1 MQGLI
6 LQLSRGLLLV
16 ALWLFIYLVVRALRH
31 DMVRVTSAA
40 GIAHESRH
48 RGGSVWSFRRDRTIR
63 HLVVTEG
70 ALAGTRITLSDQPVL
85 LGRAPNATLVI
96 DDDYASNQ
104 HARLVPHGTDWFL
117 EDLGSTNGTFLD
129 RQRVTTSVK
138 VPAGTPVRIG
148 TTTIELR
155 S

>member
-16 ALWLFIYLVVRALRH
+16 ALWVFIYLVIRALRN
-31 DMVRVTSAA
+31 DMLRVSTAA
-40 GIAHESRH
+40 GAAHEAGR
-48 RGGSVWSFRRDRTIR
+48 RGSFFGLRRDHTIR

-85 LGRAPNATLVI
+85 LGRAPNSTLVI

-104 HARLVPHGTDWFL
+104 HARLVPHGADWFL

-129 RQRVTTSVK
+129 RHRVTTSVK

>member
-16 ALWLFIYLVVRALRH
+16 ALWVFIYLVIRALRN
-31 DMVRVTSAA
+31 DMLRVSTAA
-40 GIAHESRH
+40 GVAQEARQ
-48 RGGSVWSFRRDRTIR
+48 RGAFFGMRRNRAIR
-63 HLVVTEG
+63 YLVVTEG

-85 LGRAPNATLVI
+85 LGRAPNSTLVI

-138 VPAGTPVRIG
+138 VPPETPVRIG

>member
-1 MQGLI
+1 MQGI
-6 LQLSRGLLLV
+6 VLQLSRGLLLIL
-16 ALWLFIYLVVRALRH
+16 LWLFIYLVVRSL
-31 DMVRVTSAA
+31 
-40 GIAHESRH
+40 
-48 RGGSVWSFRRDRTIR
+48 RRDLQAVSGGPAASGPIQRQGGGIFARSKAIR

-70 ALAGTRITLSDQPVL
+70 ALQGTRITLADQPVL
-85 LGRAPNATLVI
+85 LGRAPNSTLVI

-104 HARLVPHGTDWFL
+104 HARLVPHGSEWFL

-129 RQRVTTSVK
+129 RTKVTTPVR

>member
-16 ALWLFIYLVVRALRH
+16 LLWLFIYMVVRALRQ
-31 DMVRVTSAA
+31 DLLRVTSAA
-40 GIAHESRH
+40 GLAQETRQHN
-48 RGGSVWSFRRDRTIR
+48 GGFFAFRKDRSIR

-85 LGRAPNATLVI
+85 LGRAPNSTLVI

-117 EDLGSTNGTFLD
+117 EDLGSTNGTYLD